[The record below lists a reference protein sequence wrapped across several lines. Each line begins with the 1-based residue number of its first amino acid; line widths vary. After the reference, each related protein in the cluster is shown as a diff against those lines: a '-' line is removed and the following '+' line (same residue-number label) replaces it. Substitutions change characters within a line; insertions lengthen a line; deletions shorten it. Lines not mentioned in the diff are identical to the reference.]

1 MLISLHVKNLA
12 LIDEA
17 EVLFQKGLNI
27 LTGETGAGKSII
39 MGSVNLALGGKAD
52 KSLIRTGAEF
62 ALVQLVFQVTTREQE
77 ELLAEMDIPIEE
89 DKTVIVL
96 RKLLPERSLCKVNG
110 VTISQRQLK
119 ELASLFINIHGQHE
133 TQTLLN
139 VKQYSQILDEYGG
152 EKHEKLKNEVREGY
166 KHYQYLANE
175 LEIAKAGEREKARD
189 ISLAEYEIKEIEEA
203 GLKKGE
209 EEKLEYSFKRM
220 VNAKRIAEYVK
231 AVYEG
236 TGYSGKN
243 SAGESIG
250 RAVKELKQA
259 LNYDDSLEEL
269 SLQLTEIE
277 DLLNDFN
284 RSLADYQKDLEFE
297 PAQFDEIEKR
307 LNTYHHM
314 KEKYGNTIEEILA
327 YKSKKEE
334 LLEKLY
340 DFDAYI
346 KDLSEKKT
354 KAYADLLLRCT
365 KLSDSRKKNGKVLQK
380 ELKQA
385 LVDLNFL
392 SVELVIKIEDREE
405 KITQEGYDDIDFMIS
420 LNPGEPV
427 KSMSKVASG
436 GELSRIMLALKAVMA
451 DREKIP
457 TLIFDEIDAGI
468 SGKTAWKV
476 SEKMAVL
483 GKEHQLICI
492 THLPQIAAM
501 ADTHFMIEKSTKKG
515 RSVTEIF
522 ELKEE
527 KSLEEISRLLGGT
540 IVTEA
545 VLSNAR
551 ELKDLAN
558 KAKNI

>member
-166 KHYQYLANE
+166 KLYQYLANE

-297 PAQFDEIEKR
+297 PAQFDEVEKR

-346 KDLSEKKT
+346 KDLSEKKE
-354 KAYADLLLRCT
+354 KAYAHLLLRCK

-405 KITQEGYDDIDFMIS
+405 KITQEGYDEIDFMIS

>member
-166 KHYQYLANE
+166 KLYQYLANE
-175 LEIAKAGEREKARD
+175 LETAKAGEREKARD

-297 PAQFDEIEKR
+297 PAQFDEVEKR

-346 KDLSEKKT
+346 KDLSEKKE
-354 KAYADLLLRCT
+354 KAYTHLLLRCK

-522 ELKEE
+522 ELKED

>member
-166 KHYQYLANE
+166 KLYQYLANE

-297 PAQFDEIEKR
+297 PAQFDEVEKR

-334 LLEKLY
+334 FLEKLY

-346 KDLSEKKT
+346 KDLSEKKE
-354 KAYADLLLRCT
+354 KAYAHLLLRCK